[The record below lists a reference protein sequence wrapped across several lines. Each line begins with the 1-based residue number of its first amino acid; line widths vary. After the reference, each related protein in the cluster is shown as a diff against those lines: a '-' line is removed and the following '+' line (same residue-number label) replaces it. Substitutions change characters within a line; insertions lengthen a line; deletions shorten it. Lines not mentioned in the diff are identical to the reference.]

1 MHSIRAI
8 LGDKRMVIT
17 RNLGFGLAIVVA
29 ATTVSHAD
37 SDKLAVARK
46 ELEAIHYD
54 KAQIALVAALHDGG
68 NSPTAVAEIYR
79 LSASTAIVLGQRDV
93 ADQYYRRWLAVD
105 PQAVLPDRIAP
116 KLREPFVAAQAYMA
130 AHGRLVVK
138 ASRRSPTDLG
148 VVVESDPLTMV
159 ATIAAEHGTPIT
171 LGADHHVDLHVAAGP
186 TVVLVLDEYG
196 NRLLELPVDAMPTIM
211 AAQPPQQPPQPTTLG
226 WYRTATPYVVAASV
240 SLVGAFVIGSL
251 ANGADNDLQTALAG
265 DHFAS
270 DAEEA
275 RTRRDRYA
283 LITNGCY
290 IGAGLFT
297 ALAIVMIAARPHAEP
312 VITPMATPASV
323 GLAFT
328 RTW

>member
-1 MHSIRAI
+1 
-8 LGDKRMVIT
+8 MVTT
-17 RNLGFGLAIVVA
+17 RTLGFGIAIVVA

-37 SDKLAVARK
+37 RGKLALARK
-46 ELEAIHYD
+46 ELEAVNYD

-68 NSPTAVAEIYR
+68 NLPTEVAEIYR

-105 PQAVLPDRIAP
+105 PRAVLPDRIAP

-138 ASRRSPTDLG
+138 ASRRSPTDLD

-159 ATIAAEHGTPIT
+159 AAIAVEHGTPIA
-171 LGADHHVDLHVAAGP
+171 LGADHHVDLHAAAGS

-196 NRLLELPVDAMPTIM
+196 NRLLELPVDATPTTV
-211 AAQPPQQPPQPTTLG
+211 AAPPQQPPQPSKLG
-226 WYRTATPYVVAASV
+226 WYRTATPYIVFASV
-240 SLVGAFVIGSL
+240 SLVGAFIVGSL

-265 DHFAS
+265 DHFAT
-270 DAEEA
+270 DAEDA

-312 VITPMATPASV
+312 VVTPMATPSSV

-328 RTW
+328 ASW